1 MEARVLPPRLTKP
14 SSGRTLTL
22 SARYIIG
29 IDLGTTN
36 TAVAYVDT
44 KSADGRVKIFEVPQ
58 LVAPG
63 EVADRRQLPSF
74 LYIAGEHDLTQD
86 ETKLPWDE
94 RRRLVVGELARA
106 QGARVA
112 SRMVASA
119 KSWLCHNAV
128 DRSAPILPW
137 GADEEVPKMS
147 PVTASAM
154 LLRHIQE
161 AWDEQHQ
168 DQDDADFV
176 EQEVMVTVPASF
188 DEAARELTL
197 AAADTAGCGEMIL
210 LEEPQ
215 AAFYAWIESNPPKKR
230 KSLLAASDTI
240 LVFDIGGGTTDLTLI
255 KVGEDGESF
264 ERTAVGD
271 HLLLGGDNIDLTLAV
286 QVEKR
291 LAAAGAKKLGTMQW
305 QSLVHTCRLAKER
318 LLCQGDLASVPVSI
332 AGSGSKLIGGSL
344 KDEITREELMRI
356 LDDGFFPKV
365 AKDVQPTRARGGL
378 QEFGLPYAAD
388 PAITKHLASFLTR
401 HAVSKLDAI
410 LFNGGA
416 MTPVPL
422 QERVVEQ
429 ISSWQAQAPK
439 ELANDLP
446 ELAVAKGAAYYG
458 LVRRGLGS
466 RIRGGTARSY
476 YVGVESAKDAG
487 GNRNLM
493 AVCLAPKGLEEGSS
507 VRLERDFELLCNRP
521 VSFKLFSSSTRQDEP
536 SALAPVGDGMADA
549 SCDGSDLLELPP
561 IVTVL
566 RAPGRSKTTVRLEI
580 KATELGTLEIW
591 CIEPGEGGHRW
602 RLSFDLRAG
611 GAAATEEQEE
621 QPELA
626 AEVAPAQE
634 LLRKSFR
641 GQADV
646 KPAQLIKALE
656 KLLDLRRDEWNMST
670 ARALFDATLESEEC
684 RKKSPD
690 HEARWLNL
698 CGFCLRPG
706 RGAPLD
712 EWRIKQMWRVFNQ
725 GLVHE
730 KQEACRLAWW
740 ILWRR
745 ISGGMAKGQQEQ
757 IYDRVAQLFLPGKQ
771 QKKKWHSIK
780 PTKQEAAEMWRTIAN
795 LERIGPSNK
804 IKLGDELVRRLDSNK
819 ARNEDIHFWALG
831 RLGARV
837 PLYGPLNALVP
848 TQRASAWIEALLA
861 LDWPNAEKAAFPI
874 AQLGRKTG
882 DRGRDIGE
890 ELRSRLAERLRGIPG
905 AGRSAKLVE
914 EVIELEAREERVA
927 LGDSLPAGL
936 RLVADE

>member
-1 MEARVLPPRLTKP
+1 LAR
-14 SSGRTLTL
+14 
-22 SARYIIG
+22 ARYIIG

-44 KSADGRVKIFEVPQ
+44 KSADQRVQIFDVPQ

-63 EVADRRQLPSF
+63 EMAKRRQLPSF
-74 LYIAGEHDLTQD
+74 LYVAGEHDLTPD
-86 ETKLPWDE
+86 ETRLPWDD

-112 SRMVASA
+112 SRMIASA
-119 KSWLCHNAV
+119 KSWLCHGAV

-137 GADEEVPKMS
+137 GADEEVSKMS

-161 AWDEQHQ
+161 AWDDEHQ
-168 DQDDADFV
+168 GQEDADFV

-197 AAADTAGCGEMIL
+197 AAAETAGCGEMVL

-215 AAFYAWIESNPPKKR
+215 AAFYAWIESNPPQTR
-230 KSLLAASDTI
+230 KSLLATGNTI
-240 LVFDIGGGTTDLTLI
+240 LVFDIGGGTTDFTLI
-255 KVGEDGESF
+255 HVGEDGESF

-291 LAAAGAKKLGTMQW
+291 LSEKGAKKLGTMQW

-318 LLCQGDLASVPVSI
+318 LLCNDDLASVPVSI

-344 KDEITREELMRI
+344 KDEITREELLHI
-356 LDDGFFPKV
+356 LDEGFFPEVDKS
-365 AKDVQPTRARGGL
+365 VQPTRARGGL
-378 QEFGLPYAAD
+378 QQFGLPYAAD
-388 PAITKHLASFLTR
+388 PAITKHLAGFLTR
-401 HAVSKLDAI
+401 HDVNQVDAI

-416 MTPVPL
+416 MTPAPL
-422 QERVVEQ
+422 QKRVVEQ
-429 ISSWQAQAPK
+429 ISSWQAEAPK

-476 YVGVESAKDAG
+476 YVGVESAKDASG
-487 GNRNLM
+487 KRDLM
-493 AVCLAPKGLEEGSS
+493 AVCLAGKGLEEGSA
-507 VRLERDFELLCNRP
+507 VRLERDFELVCNRP
-521 VSFKLFSSSTRQDEP
+521 VSFKLFSSSTRQDHP
-536 SALAPVGDGMADA
+536 GDLAPVGDGLAD
-549 SCDGSDLLELPP
+549 STDDESDLLELPP

-591 CIEPGEGGHRW
+591 CIEPGDEGHRW

-611 GAAATEEQEE
+611 GAAKAEDP
-621 QPELA
+621 PELA
-626 AEVAPAQE
+626 PEVATAQE

-641 GQADV
+641 GESDV
-646 KPAQLIKALE
+646 KPAQLLKALE
-656 KLLDLRRDEWNMST
+656 KHLDRRRDEWNMST
-670 ARALFDATLESEEC
+670 ARALFDATLEVEDC
-684 RKKSPD
+684 RKKSAD

-725 GLVHE
+725 GLVHD

-771 QKKKWHSIK
+771 QKKKWHSLK
-780 PTKQEAAEMWRTIAN
+780 PTKQEAEEMWRTIAN
-795 LERIGPSNK
+795 LERIAPANK
-804 IKLGDELVRRLDSNK
+804 AKLGDELIRRLDSKK
-819 ARNEDIHFWALG
+819 ARNEAIHFWALG

-837 PLYGPLNALVP
+837 PLYGPLNSVVP
-848 TQRASAWIEALLA
+848 AERVSKWIEAVLA
-861 LDWPNAEKAAFPI
+861 FDWPNAEKAAFPV
-874 AQLGRKTG
+874 AQLGRKSG
-882 DRGRDIGE
+882 DRGRDIPD
-890 ELRSRLAERLRGIPG
+890 ELRGKLAERLHSIEG
-905 AGRSAKLVE
+905 AARSARLVE
-914 EVIELEAREERVA
+914 EIVELEAREERVA

-936 RLVADE
+936 RLVPDDESL